1 MRASEKP
8 LSSELLPRYRLTRF
22 QRNINE
28 AGENQNT
35 RGEERL
41 RSFMQS
47 PFWARFKVNTG
58 WKAYLFDLY
67 DRPASDDPLVVL
79 VRPLALGLSFAYIP
93 HGPELPKQGSDK
105 GAYLENLAK
114 ALLANL
120 KDRILF
126 LRFDLDWE
134 LEKDCSAGEI
144 FGSGS
149 RLRKGSAVQV
159 PDTTVLDLGL
169 EKIRLLEGMKPKWRY
184 NIRLAEKRG
193 VQVERLGAQAL
204 PTFYKLYQETASR
217 DGIAI
222 HPLSYY
228 EKLFATVAEEGS
240 FSGCEVKPEIA
251 LWVASHESQ
260 PLAAIIT
267 LFLGKGATYLY
278 GASSDE
284 KRNLMPSYALQWA
297 AIQAAKDAGCESYD
311 FFGIP
316 PTGEPGHPMTGLYLF
331 KTGFGGRVVHR
342 IGAVDYPAMPL
353 LFGLFSAAERI
364 RLFWYKR
371 IRKILSRSRS

>member
-8 LSSELLPRYRLTRF
+8 NSSDPMPRLGLARFELNLEAADKSRNPRS
-22 QRNINE
+22 E
-28 AGENQNT
+28 G
-35 RGEERL
+35 RL

-47 PFWARFKVNTG
+47 TFWARFKVSTG

-67 DRPASDDPLVVL
+67 DRPDSDDPLVVL
-79 VRPLALGLSFAYIP
+79 VRPLAIGLSFAYIP

-105 GAYLENLAK
+105 RAFLESLAR

-120 KDRILF
+120 KERILF
-126 LRFDLDWE
+126 VRFDLDWE
-134 LEKDCSAGEI
+134 LESECAFGEI
-144 FGSGS
+144 FFSGS

-159 PDTTVLDLGL
+159 PDTVVLDLGPD
-169 EKIRLLEGMKPKWRY
+169 KIQLLEGMKPKWRY

-193 VQVERLGAQAL
+193 VQVERMGAQGL
-204 PTFYKLYQETASR
+204 PDFYRLYRETASR
-217 DGIAI
+217 DRIAI

-228 EKLFATVAEEGS
+228 EKLFSTAAGEESLPG
-240 FSGCEVKPEIA
+240 GDAKPEIA
-251 LWVASHESQ
+251 LWVASHESR

-267 LFLGKGATYLY
+267 LFLDKGATYLY

-316 PTGEPGHPMTGLYLF
+316 PTGEPGHPMAGLYLF

-342 IGAVDYPAMPL
+342 IGAVDYPARPL